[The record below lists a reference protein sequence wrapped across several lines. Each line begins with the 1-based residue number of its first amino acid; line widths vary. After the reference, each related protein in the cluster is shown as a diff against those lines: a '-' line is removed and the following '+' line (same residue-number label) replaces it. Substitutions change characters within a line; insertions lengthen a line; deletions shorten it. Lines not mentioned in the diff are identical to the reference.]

1 MTTNQGK
8 FAKNQ
13 NLTRGYA
20 SMFRNID
27 VPFGFLFKTAY
38 SASKIEL
45 SVGYQHI
52 CKCYITEIGWIKSK
66 STIEQNLFQNI

>member
-45 SVGYQHI
+45 SVGY
-52 CKCYITEIGWIKSK
+52 
-66 STIEQNLFQNI
+66 